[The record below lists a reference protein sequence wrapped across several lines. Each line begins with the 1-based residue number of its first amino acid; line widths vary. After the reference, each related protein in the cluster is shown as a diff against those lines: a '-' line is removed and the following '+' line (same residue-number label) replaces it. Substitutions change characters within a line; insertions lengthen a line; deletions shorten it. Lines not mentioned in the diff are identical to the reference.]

1 MFEFN
6 WFPADQFDLSLAVT
20 PVIFLKMQPNLS
32 TSYIFWF
39 QIVYSILYSSSA
51 SIYCISYTKGTL
63 YTLYHNFA
71 INSFSRFIKIYST
84 DICNIFQFRI
94 PKFEVEFQVGGV
106 TKNPLLNELD
116 QLESAHDNNFVILFT
131 ISFDLS
137 STFWIFSLESAKP
150 EAGQR

>member
-1 MFEFN
+1 MSLRNPVSLKSVLSSLKTRDWDILYVSISGLCHIQQLKNWAGAKIFKFH
-6 WFPADQFDLSLAVT
+6 WFPALSLAVT
-20 PVIFLKMQPNLS
+20 SVIFLKNQPNLF

-94 PKFEVEFQVGGV
+94 PKFEVEFQVGGI
-106 TKNPLLNELD
+106 
-116 QLESAHDNNFVILFT
+116 QILC
-131 ISFDLS
+131 
-137 STFWIFSLESAKP
+137 
-150 EAGQR
+150 